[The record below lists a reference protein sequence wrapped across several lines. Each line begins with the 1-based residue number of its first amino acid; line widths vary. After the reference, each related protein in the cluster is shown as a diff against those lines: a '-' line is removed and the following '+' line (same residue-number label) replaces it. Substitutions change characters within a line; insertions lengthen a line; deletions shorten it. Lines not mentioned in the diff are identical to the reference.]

1 MRYNHD
7 KDNLVGTYLRD
18 INFIL
23 LRRLA
28 YEIVNQKLYDI
39 RKFGIFLVMENGPP
53 PVLFTDILYK
63 QRTLLQLLRTKMD
76 IKDLWRSELSLHC

>member
-7 KDNLVGTYLRD
+7 KDNLIGTCLRD
-18 INFIL
+18 INLIL

-39 RKFGIFLVMENGPP
+39 RKF
-53 PVLFTDILYK
+53 ILI
-63 QRTLLQLLRTKMD
+63 RRSQLSNEIEI
-76 IKDLWRSELSLHC
+76 IKFWC